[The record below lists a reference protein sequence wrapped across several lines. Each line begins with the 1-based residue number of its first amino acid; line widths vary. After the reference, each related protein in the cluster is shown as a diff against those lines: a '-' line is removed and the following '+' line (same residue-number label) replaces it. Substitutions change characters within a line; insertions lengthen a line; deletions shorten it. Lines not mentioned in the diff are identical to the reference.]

1 MMLRHGWVLLLALLL
16 VGCGSSYSKLKSES
30 QVPEL
35 AALAEEGAARQNHTV
50 MVPTA
55 ARGREPVRIAVH
67 QIENPATD
75 TLVVLVHGIL
85 ADHSTWRFLAA
96 DLGRDH
102 DLWLIDL
109 PGCGDSDKPDPAAIG
124 DTAYSPTALAGRL
137 LEVLRAK
144 LRSRPEG
151 SSVILGAHS
160 LGGAI
165 VMRMFADEELRTAYT
180 DVLGR
185 IDSLVLISPLDAAVH
200 RPDPMMQEIAAA
212 GGLSIGLGSA
222 LGVLRERVAA
232 ATLDSVVSGDRALR
246 EEADKRIEVLTDPAR
261 RRPMQAMLRT
271 AVTWRGG
278 RLDWDATEAV
288 VAAYRHIAP
297 PTLILWGMRDE
308 TLPCSMGYKL
318 ARELPHA
325 DLVCIPRVM
334 HSPHIEAPRLTARLI
349 REFIQTGKTPALH
362 EGHARGPGPR
372 DRLATIGP

>member
-1 MMLRHGWVLLLALLL
+1 MVRHGWVLLLALLL
-16 VGCGSSYSKLKSES
+16 VGCGTSYSKLKSES

-35 AALAEEGAARQNHTV
+35 AALAQEGAARENHTI
-50 MVPTA
+50 MVPA
-55 ARGREPVRIAVH
+55 ASPGSTPVRIAVH
-67 QIENPATD
+67 QFESPASD

-85 ADHSTWRFLAA
+85 ADHSSWRFVAA

-109 PGCGDSDKPDPAAIG
+109 PGCGDSDKPDPATVGEG
-124 DTAYSPTALAGRL
+124 DYSPTALAGRL
-137 LEVLRAK
+137 LEVLRAQ
-144 LRSRPEG
+144 LPSRPEG
-151 SSVILGAHS
+151 SPVILGAHS

-165 VMRMFADEELRTAYT
+165 VMRMFADEGLRTGYA
-180 DVLGR
+180 DVLDR
-185 IDSLVLISPLDAAVH
+185 IDSLVLISPLDVAVH
-200 RPDPMMQEIAAA
+200 RPDPMIQEIATAS
-212 GGLSIGLGSA
+212 GVSIRFGSA

-232 ATLDSVVSGDRALR
+232 ATLDSVVSRDRALR

-271 AVTWRGG
+271 AVSWRNG

-288 VAAYRHIAP
+288 VAAYGHISP

-349 REFIQTGKTPALH
+349 RQFIQTGKPPTLH
-362 EGHARGPGPR
+362 EGHARGHGPR
-372 DRLATIGP
+372 GRLATIRP